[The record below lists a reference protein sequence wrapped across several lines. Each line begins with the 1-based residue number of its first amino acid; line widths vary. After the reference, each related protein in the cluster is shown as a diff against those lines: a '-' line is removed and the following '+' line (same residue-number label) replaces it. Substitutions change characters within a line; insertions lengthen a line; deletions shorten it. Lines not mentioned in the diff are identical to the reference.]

1 VDAMLDGS
9 KAETRMAD
17 GNLQVIVQFNRSVT
31 TCNLSVT
38 GTANI
43 VSQSL
48 SGNELTVRLS
58 QVANRQSL
66 RLNLGGVVGQGS
78 ATEQSFS
85 LPVRVLLGDLDQSGL
100 VDARDV
106 NRMVNAINSAMR
118 DTNVTDWSPDLN
130 SDGKI
135 NTGDLMVIL
144 RNRGQRLN

>member
-17 GNLQVIVQFNRSVT
+17 GNLQVIVQFNQSVT

-43 VSQSL
+43 VSQSF

-118 DTNVTDWSPDLN
+118 DANVTDWSPDLN

>member
-1 VDAMLDGS
+1 
-9 KAETRMAD
+9 
-17 GNLQVIVQFNRSVT
+17 
-31 TCNLSVT
+31 
-38 GTANI
+38 

>member
-1 VDAMLDGS
+1 MLDGS

-17 GNLQVIVQFNRSVT
+17 GNLQVIVQFNQSVT

-118 DTNVTDWSPDLN
+118 DANVTDWSPDLN